1 MLFGFDFA
9 NRGGDAATKSSLGAV
24 CTSNVTRFVVA
35 STTLQIMHGSMW
47 RLCHSMR
54 MNETSRMILS
64 TCILLDE
71 IESCTAN
78 NEASH
83 FDAVLS

>member
-9 NRGGDAATKSSLGAV
+9 NRGGEAATKSSWALCV
-24 CTSNVTRFVVA
+24 NVTRFVVA
-35 STTLQIMHGSMW
+35 STTLQIMLGSMSQ
-47 RLCHSMR
+47 LCHSMR
-54 MNETSRMILS
+54 IDQTSRMMLL